1 MSKREQRI
9 LGLEGKDKI
18 TEKRNKW
25 SEVLKTPRRYRI
37 IGSKDSQQCQML
49 HRKQDY
55 ENNIWFV
62 KWSLETLGSWK
73 IKGIGDQ
80 VRFQRRKW
88 K

>member
-25 SEVLKTPRRYRI
+25 SEVLKTLRRYRI
-37 IGSKDSQQCQML
+37 IGPN
-49 HRKQDY
+49 RKQDY
-55 ENNIWFV
+55 EKNIWFV

-73 IKGIGDQ
+73 KK
-80 VRFQRRKW
+80 RHW
-88 K
+88 